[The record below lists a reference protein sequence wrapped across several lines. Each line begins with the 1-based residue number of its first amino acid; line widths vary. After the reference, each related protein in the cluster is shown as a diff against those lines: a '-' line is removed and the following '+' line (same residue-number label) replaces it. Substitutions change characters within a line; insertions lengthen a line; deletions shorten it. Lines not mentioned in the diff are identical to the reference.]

1 MIKNTF
7 IVDKTNTNNNY
18 NTYDNYS
25 EDLTSLILSSV
36 IAKNSSMQQQKP
48 KKKSLFSFVFNN
60 KPAKT
65 TKPTKE
71 IGLLEAI
78 NYLANDYHPN
88 NYWGDYTKIKLSD
101 GTIIRIFGDD
111 EVQIN
116 DTLLSLDDSA
126 AILKLLKPSTQKLII
141 DFVINFKF

>member
-1 MIKNTF
+1 M
-7 IVDKTNTNNNY
+7 
-18 NTYDNYS
+18 
-25 EDLTSLILSSV
+25 
-36 IAKNSSMQQQKP
+36 
-48 KKKSLFSFVFNN
+48 FNN

-65 TKPTKE
+65 TKPSKD
-71 IGLLEAI
+71 IDLLEAI

-88 NYWGDYTKIKLSD
+88 DYCGDYTKIKLSD

-126 AILKLLKPSTQKLII
+126 AILKSLKPSTQKLVI
-141 DFVINFKF
+141 DFVINIKF

>member
-65 TKPTKE
+65 TKPIKE

-78 NYLANDYHPN
+78 NYLANDYRPD
-88 NYWGDYTKIKLSD
+88 NYCGDYTKIKLSD

>member
-7 IVDKTNTNNNY
+7 IVDKTNTNN

-48 KKKSLFSFVFNN
+48 KKKSLFSFMFNN

-65 TKPTKE
+65 TKPTE
-71 IGLLEAI
+71 SIGLLEAI
-78 NYLANDYHPN
+78 NYLANDYHPDN
-88 NYWGDYTKIKLSD
+88 SYGDYTKIKLSD

-126 AILKLLKPSTQKLII
+126 AILDALKPSTQKLLI
-141 DFVINFKF
+141 DLVINIKF

>member
-1 MIKNTF
+1 
-7 IVDKTNTNNNY
+7 
-18 NTYDNYS
+18 
-25 EDLTSLILSSV
+25 
-36 IAKNSSMQQQKP
+36 MQQQKP
-48 KKKSLFSFVFNN
+48 KKKSLFSFMFNN

-88 NYWGDYTKIKLSD
+88 NYCGDYTKIKLSD

>member
-78 NYLANDYHPN
+78 NYC
-88 NYWGDYTKIKLSD
+88 GDYMKIKLSD

>member
-48 KKKSLFSFVFNN
+48 KKKSLFGFVFNN

-88 NYWGDYTKIKLSD
+88 NYCGDYTKIKLSD

-116 DTLLSLDDSA
+116 NTLLSLDDSA

>member
-48 KKKSLFSFVFNN
+48 KKKSLFSFMFNN

-65 TKPTKE
+65 IKPIKE

-88 NYWGDYTKIKLSD
+88 NYCGDYTKIKLSD

-126 AILKLLKPSTQKLII
+126 AILKSLKPSTQKLVI
-141 DFVINFKF
+141 DFVINIKF